1 MLIVIDGIDGAGK
14 TTICDELFMQ
24 INSSC
29 QFHRTPGGGISAVR
43 DLVLN
48 PDIDMDK
55 TARMFFFLGE
65 MIHINKKFNLENTS
79 GKIIIFDRFYI
90 STYVYQFLMRM
101 DDFSNKEIG
110 VIKDIFRT
118 FMPKIDLS
126 VILSTDIDTAM
137 QRSGKFFEYG
147 KRDVFESDR
156 DDIWRKRKY
165 FYDSIELCDAMRNKM
180 GEVMRIDTT
189 NITQK
194 DVAGMIIGKIK
205 EIITLKPEI

>member
-1 MLIVIDGIDGAGK
+1 MLVVIEGLDGAGK
-14 TTICDELFMQ
+14 STVCDELFMQ
-24 INSSC
+24 LNTSC

-65 MIHINKKFNLENTS
+65 MIHINNRFNLRDTS
-79 GKIIIFDRFYI
+79 GKLIIFDRFYI

-126 VILSTDIDTAM
+126 VILTVDINTAL

-147 KRDVFESDR
+147 KRDVFEA
-156 DDIWRKRKY
+156 DDVAIWKNRKN
-165 FYDSIELCDAMRNKM
+165 FYDSIELSEAMRNKM
-180 GEVMRIDTT
+180 GEVVRIDTT
-189 NITQK
+189 NISQK
-194 DVAGMIIGKIK
+194 EVAEIIKGKIK
-205 EIITLKPEI
+205 EMITLKPEI